1 MTPNPSP
8 APIVETARLRLRGHR
23 PEDLEAMVRMWGDP
37 AVTRYIAPAPFDRE
51 AVWARLLRYVGHW
64 TLLGYGF
71 WALEERETG
80 RFAGEVGLA
89 EFCRVIEPPLDVP
102 EVGWVLAPW
111 CHGLGYA
118 TEAVTAALRWGERE
132 RGFDEASCIIEPG
145 NQRSIAVAGRCGFR
159 LAHSAAAR
167 GGTKVDIYRRT
178 AKNMR

>member
-1 MTPNPSP
+1 MTPKPSP

-23 PEDLEAMVRMWGDP
+23 PEDLEEMVGLWGDP
-37 AVTRYIAPAPFDRE
+37 AVTRYISRRPFDRE

-71 WALEERETG
+71 WAVEERESG

-89 EFCRVIEPPLDVP
+89 EFCRTIEPSLDAP
-102 EVGWVLAPW
+102 EVGWVIAPW

-118 TEAVTAALRWGERE
+118 TEAVSAALQWGERE
-132 RGFDEASCIIEPG
+132 RGFAETCCIIDPD
-145 NQRSIAVAGRCGFR
+145 NIRSIAVAGRCDFQLSR
-159 LAHSAAAR
+159 RAAER
-167 GGTKVDIYRRT
+167 GEASVDIYRRT